1 MLSKE
6 RERKKDRKNSADKFQ
21 AGVIGVRRGASPL
34 SSHNLTLTITPATLH
49 SSPTPLHPPLPETHF
64 SQGALNSLALF
75 DLGRSGVSVR
85 YKPTVNHE

>member
-1 MLSKE
+1 MKGGEE
-6 RERKKDRKNSADKFQ
+6 RNFQ
-21 AGVIGVRRGASPL
+21 AGLIFERLLPFHSD
-34 SSHNLTLTITPATLH
+34 NLTPHFHTSHTCTTATLAH
-49 SSPTPLHPPLPETHF
+49 LHLGNIY

>member
-1 MLSKE
+1 MKGGGGE
-6 RERKKDRKNSADKFQ
+6 RNCWLFPSSSDWCEESGYSLFLPSHLTPHYSTSHTYTNPHP
-21 AGVIGVRRGASPL
+21 GTPSP
-34 SSHNLTLTITPATLH
+34 
-49 SSPTPLHPPLPETHF
+49 EKHF